1 MTAGAPAHGKTWDS
15 TKGTR
20 WAAVPPTTGTTG
32 TIHTQAKDGSKMYS
46 FRENLTTNTME
57 ILQHGLVIHEIS
69 MNIIKYRSKN
79 GLDDFIKYPLTR
91 RKVHNIAK
99 TTLPT
104 TFTKTL

>member
-1 MTAGAPAHGKTWDS
+1 MVS
-15 TKGTR
+15 N
-20 WAAVPPTTGTTG
+20 
-32 TIHTQAKDGSKMYS
+32 MYS

-57 ILQHGLVIHEIS
+57 ILVNGLVIHEIS

-99 TTLPT
+99 TTLPN